1 MSYQKLLLT
10 AREQAEA
17 RLNEKGLGG
26 SRERKFVDAPA
37 DEEILMGKPLVSRP
51 ERSLEDEGELQDDF
65 MTSYYNKL
73 YKQNQELRSQI
84 EETLTSIPETGV
96 DTDYNPLSITEELYG
111 KKGVQSGEPVSYS
124 YFNTPIIE
132 GELRGNSRK
141 AGDISP
147 ENQEKI
153 IGKIIEIGSAL
164 DMDDKEIAYALAT
177 ARYESGFNPDASAK
191 STSARG
197 LGQFIN
203 KTGQAYG
210 LNESNQWDVDMQAQA
225 LLEHTQDNFNMARNK
240 NLGDEYVY
248 AIHHDGPSLNRNGLS
263 KSKQYI
269 MPYVPK
275 YLKMIQ
281 SYRGQ

>member
-1 MSYQKLLLT
+1 MASYQKLLLT
-10 AREQAEA
+10 AREQAET
-17 RLNEKGLGG
+17 RLNEKGLGK
-26 SRERKFVDAPA
+26 RQRKFVDEAA
-37 DEEILMGKPLVSRP
+37 DPEVLMGQPLVSRP
-51 ERSLEDEGELQDDF
+51 DRQTKIEVEVEDDF

-73 YKQNQELRSQI
+73 YAQNQEIKKDLSTQ
-84 EETLTSIPETGV
+84 TNTPETGV
-96 DTDYNPLSITEELYG
+96 DAEYNPLSITEELYG

-197 LGQFIN
+197 LGQFID